1 MIRRVVTALFLF
13 ASIARGASAQRDTV
27 LLADSEA
34 NAELVRIVSA
44 ARDAGLPVNPIFG
57 RVRYGVSVAHAPPA
71 IIVAKVRALVARL
84 EAARDALAPDTSAAE
99 IASGADALEQ
109 KATKDQLLAVR
120 NASRDQP
127 VSMSL
132 GVLTQLLASGVSPK
146 RAAAIITA
154 LLKRHASARQL
165 VALGTDVNADVAN
178 GAQANAALDIRL
190 RGLTDVLAPLGA
202 SATSDPSPAAM
213 SPLVPKKKP

>member
-1 MIRRVVTALFLF
+1 MIRRVATGLFLI
-13 ASIARGASAQRDTV
+13 ASTARGAFAQRDT
-27 LLADSEA
+27 LLLGDREA
-34 NAELVRIVSA
+34 NAELAKIVSA
-44 ARDAGLPVNPIFG
+44 ARDAGLPVSPI
-57 RVRYGVSVAHAPPA
+57 YGKVHYGISVAHAPPA
-71 IIVAKVRALVARL
+71 LILVKVRALVARL
-84 EAARDALAPDTSAAE
+84 AIARDALAPDADTSD
-99 IASGADALEQ
+99 ITSGADALEQ
-109 KATKDQLLAVR
+109 NATKDQLLAVR
-120 NASRDQP
+120 NASGNQP

-146 RAAAIITA
+146 RAAAIVTD

-190 RGLTDVLAPLGA
+190 RGLTDVLAPVGA
-202 SATSDPSPAAM
+202 GAASEPSPAAM